1 MHYLIT
7 GGTGLIGSSL
17 CQHLL
22 TSGNDVTVLSR
33 DRQKVYN
40 LFSDKVKAV
49 ESLDGIDQKHAV
61 DIVINL
67 AGEPI
72 ANKKWSEKQ
81 KTILEKSRID
91 LTRNLVNWIKSLQQK
106 PHTLISGSAVGWYGD
121 QGAQPLTEDS
131 GYKSDY
137 AHELCEKWEQA
148 ALAAPDDIR
157 VCIIR
162 TGLVLSMDGGVLQ
175 RLLLPFKLGFGCT
188 LGDGHQ
194 FMPWIHITD
203 IVQLIIYISLNPS
216 ATGVFNATAP
226 HPVTN
231 KTFTHT
237 LAKQLHR
244 PTFLKAPES
253 ILKFALGEMS
263 QLLLGGQKAYP
274 EKAKEIG
281 YQFQYTELDSAF
293 YNLLNRP

>member
-22 TSGNDVTVLSR
+22 TAGHDVTVLSR
-33 DRQKVYN
+33 NRQKVIN
-40 LFSDKVKAV
+40 LFSDKVAAV
-49 ESLDGIDQKHAV
+49 ESLDEIDQQHAI

-72 ANKKWSEKQ
+72 ANKRWSDKQ
-81 KTILEKSRID
+81 KAVLEKSRID
-91 LTRNLVNWIKSLQQK
+91 LTEHLVNWIKRRQHK

-131 GYKSDY
+131 GYQNDY

-148 ALAAPDDIR
+148 ALAATNDTR

-162 TGLVLSMDGGVLQ
+162 TGLVLSTEGGVLQ
-175 RLLLPFKLGFGCT
+175 RMLLPFKFGLGCT
-188 LGDGHQ
+188 LGNGHQ
-194 FMPWIHITD
+194 FMPWIHISD
-203 IVQLIIYISLNPS
+203 IVQLIIYISQNPS
-216 ATGVFNATAP
+216 AKGIFNATAP
-226 HPVTN
+226 HPVSN
-231 KTFTHT
+231 KTFTKS
-237 LAKQLHR
+237 LAKHLQR
-244 PTFLKAPES
+244 PAFLKAPES

-263 QLLLGGQKAYP
+263 QLLLGGQRAYP

-281 YQFQYTELDSAF
+281 YQFQYTELDNAF
-293 YNLLNRP
+293 NNLLNKS

>member
-49 ESLDGIDQKHAV
+49 ESLDEIDQKHAV

-72 ANKKWSEKQ
+72 ANKRWSEKQ

-106 PHTLISGSAVGWYGD
+106 PHTLINGSAVGWYGD

-131 GYKSDY
+131 AYKSDY

-148 ALAAPDDIR
+148 AFAAPDDIR

-162 TGLVLSMDGGVLQ
+162 TGLVLSMEGGVLQ
-175 RLLLPFKLGFGCT
+175 RMLLPFKLGFGCT

-203 IVQLIIYISLNPS
+203 IVQLIIYISQNPS

-237 LAKQLHR
+237 LAEQLKR
-244 PTFLKAPES
+244 PTFLKAPGS
-253 ILKFALGEMS
+253 ILKLALGEMS
-263 QLLLGGQKAYP
+263 QLLLGGQRAYP

-281 YQFQYTELDSAF
+281 YQFQYTELDNAL
-293 YNLLNRP
+293 YNLLNKP